1 MKSDTSRTRS
11 GPRAWTS
18 PSSEHWLPSANIYLT
33 DWPRDQEVIRVF
45 IDIQQF
51 DVDSSGQGILNAHWR
66 ITPSDSDQQLKT
78 GDARLSRTGA
88 SPHGHPEMVAT
99 TLSDLTAEFSRE
111 LAQSI
116 RESEQPSR

>member
-1 MKSDTSRTRS
+1 L
-11 GPRAWTS
+11 
-18 PSSEHWLPSANIYLT
+18 LPSANIYLT
-33 DWPRDQEVIRVF
+33 DWPRDHEGIRVF

-51 DVDSSGQGILNAHWR
+51 EVDSSGQGILNAHWR

-78 GDARLSRTGA
+78 GHARLSRTGA
-88 SPHGHPEMVAT
+88 SPQGHPEMVAT

-116 RESEQPSR
+116 RESGKPSR